1 METYV
6 IVALIVFAGIFVQT
20 LAGFGSALVI
30 MPLLVPVLGM
40 HKAPP
45 LMSLVAGT
53 LQIVLLIRYW
63 RSLHIRTVVWLSLS
77 SVPSIPIGIWGL
89 RLVDERITLSLLAA
103 VILGYALYALTQP
116 RLPELKSKGWVFAA
130 GFSAGL
136 LGGAYNTNG
145 PPVVIYGNCRRWP
158 PDVFKSNLQGFFLLN
173 CMMILTGHGLKG
185 NLTAE
190 VGTCYL
196 VALPAVALGIGLGLF
211 LDKFIDQ
218 DRFKKIVLYLLILLG
233 LRLLARVIFGY

>member
-1 METYV
+1 METY
-6 IVALIVFAGIFVQT
+6 LIIGLIIFAGIFVQT

-30 MPLLVPVLGM
+30 MPLLVPLLGM

-53 LQIVLLIRYW
+53 LQIVLLTRYW
-63 RSLHIRTVVWLSLS
+63 RSLHIRTVVWLSLC
-77 SVPSIPIGIWGL
+77 SVPAIPIGIWGL
-89 RLVDERITLSLLAA
+89 RLVDERITLLVLAA

-116 RLPELKSKGWVFAA
+116 RLPKLKSKGWMFAA

-173 CMMILTGHGLKG
+173 CMMILTGHGIKG

-196 VALPAVALGIGLGLF
+196 ISLPAIALGIALGLF
-211 LDKFIDQ
+211 LDRVSNQ
-218 DRFKKIVLYLLILLG
+218 DRFRRMVLYLLVLLG
-233 LRLLARVIFGY
+233 LRLAVRAVFGY